1 MTNEPPRTTPALDD
15 AMQLFNTGNYTG
27 VIALVSGTSDP
38 ALLLLAARSYAET
51 GQYDTAGYLL
61 RDLIQIMPGSSYLHS
76 YLADVME
83 KTGDEHAVSEYA
95 TALIL
100 DPENRPA
107 LRNYARLLLAGND
120 LRGAIPSLR
129 SLVRFGSD
137 PNDIRKLMQ
146 TLTQV
151 GEPEEAA
158 ALHIQ
163 NFGEDEYSPEY
174 IEALLAAKEYQ
185 KAMSVALRGWNTIR
199 ELIYLRLDL
208 EALAALD
215 PEAAESAYRSA
226 LDSFEEEQMDNEEV
240 AQIRFSF
247 ILLEKLLGHYDA
259 ARYELGLLLKSR
271 TDPVYRLLEAE
282 LAARTGHGDDANT
295 IYRSLIAEECS
306 KDAEIVDPA
315 MQELIITRFKAFL
328 DSVRSKE
335 EVAGIISVLLSS
347 YPTAVCLTQ
356 IGAAYEEARA
366 CTQAR
371 GWYYRAYRADYI
383 HGGIAYAAFLKRL
396 GEDRECETVIRYI
409 LTNITRAA
417 DVERVAGVVLN
428 GKEAMYRIP
437 KVMEQI
443 LARLTSVLEK
453 LSSNGRE
460 MLAVGLLYAAG
471 DALERQDYEE
481 CKWHCLL
488 GLDVMP
494 CYPAVIKVE
503 DFMQLLSQAKGRALA
518 ERPVLLEK
526 NAWLET
532 TADPGSEP
540 APVANL
546 LDLDEREQ
554 QVIAFLK
561 EHREATEMD
570 LRTVLNTRRV
580 TGIVNG
586 ILTKAAEKGVK
597 IIEKRGVGDRGEIYG
612 YTGE

>member
-1 MTNEPPRTTPALDD
+1 MTNESSRPTPAFDD
-15 AMQLFNTGNYTG
+15 AMQLFNSGKFAE
-27 VIALVSGTSDP
+27 VITLVSGTGDP

-51 GQYDTAGYLL
+51 GQYDTAGYLF
-61 RDLIQIMPGSSYLHS
+61 RDLIQEMPGSSYLHS
-76 YLADVME
+76 YLAEVME
-83 KTGDEHAVSEYA
+83 KTGDEHAVSEFA

-107 LRNYARLLLAGND
+107 LRSYARLLLEKQD

-137 PNDIRKLMQ
+137 PSDIRKLMQ
-146 TLTQV
+146 TLTEV
-151 GEPEEAA
+151 GEPGEAA
-158 ALHIQ
+158 ALHVQ
-163 NFGEDEYSPEY
+163 NFGEEEFSPEY
-174 IEALLAAKEYQ
+174 VEALLAAKEYQ
-185 KAMSVALRGWNTIR
+185 KAMSVALRGWNTVR
-199 ELIYLRLDL
+199 DLVYLRLDL
-208 EALAALD
+208 EALLALD

-226 LDSFEEEQMDNEEV
+226 LDSFEEEMLDNDEV

-247 ILLEKLLGHYDA
+247 VLLEKLLGHHDA
-259 ARYELGLLLKSR
+259 ARYELGILLKSR
-271 TDPVYRLLEAE
+271 TDPVYRILQAE
-282 LAARTGHGDDANT
+282 LAARTNHGDEANT
-295 IYRSLIAEECS
+295 IYRQLIAEQCGRDSET
-306 KDAEIVDPA
+306 ADPA
-315 MQELIITRFKAFL
+315 MQELVITRFKAFL
-328 DSVRSKE
+328 DAVRTKE

-371 GWYYRAYRADYI
+371 DWYYRAYRADYI
-383 HGGIAYAAFLKRL
+383 HGGISYAAFLKRL
-396 GEDRECETVIRYI
+396 GQDRECETVIRYI
-409 LTNITRAA
+409 LTNITRSA
-417 DVERVAGVVLN
+417 DVELVAGEVLN
-428 GKEAMYRIP
+428 GKELMYRIP
-437 KVMEQI
+437 KVMEQV
-443 LARLTSVLEK
+443 LSRLTSVLEK

-518 ERPVLLEK
+518 ERPVLMEK
-526 NAWLET
+526 NSWLAS
-532 TADPGSEP
+532 TASGDEE
-540 APVANL
+540 ATPVANL
-546 LDLDEREQ
+546 LDLDDREQ
-554 QVIAFLK
+554 QVVAFLQ

-570 LRTVLNTRRV
+570 LRSVLSTRRV

-612 YTGE
+612 YVGE

>member
-1 MTNEPPRTTPALDD
+1 
-15 AMQLFNTGNYTG
+15 MQLFNTGNYTG

-76 YLADVME
+76 YLADVMK

-107 LRNYARLLLAGND
+107 LRNYARLL
-120 LRGAIPSLR
+120 IPESNEWCPPRLEHHPRTHLPPARPR
-129 SLVRFGSD
+129 SSRSTR
-137 PNDIRKLMQ
+137 PR
-146 TLTQV
+146 
-151 GEPEEAA
+151 
-158 ALHIQ
+158 
-163 NFGEDEYSPEY
+163 SPE
-174 IEALLAAKEYQ
+174 
-185 KAMSVALRGWNTIR
+185 N
-199 ELIYLRLDL
+199 
-208 EALAALD
+208 
-215 PEAAESAYRSA
+215 AYRSA

-247 ILLEKLLGHYDA
+247 ILLEKLLGNYDA

-306 KDAEIVDPA
+306 KDAEIADPA
-315 MQELIITRFKAFL
+315 MQEFIITRFKAFL

-371 GWYYRAYRADYI
+371 DWYYRAYRADYI

-417 DVERVAGVVLN
+417 DIERVAGVVLN

-443 LARLTSVLEK
+443 LARPHLGTRK
-453 LSSNGRE
+453 T
-460 MLAVGLLYAAG
+460 LL
-471 DALERQDYEE
+471 Q
-481 CKWHCLL
+481 
-488 GLDVMP
+488 
-494 CYPAVIKVE
+494 
-503 DFMQLLSQAKGRALA
+503 
-518 ERPVLLEK
+518 RP
-526 NAWLET
+526 
-532 TADPGSEP
+532 
-540 APVANL
+540 
-546 LDLDEREQ
+546 
-554 QVIAFLK
+554 
-561 EHREATEMD
+561 
-570 LRTVLNTRRV
+570 
-580 TGIVNG
+580 
-586 ILTKAAEKGVK
+586 
-597 IIEKRGVGDRGEIYG
+597 
-612 YTGE
+612 